1 MDVALIFASTS
12 SYWLTVASFRSR
24 FWRSC
29 WTFFRYICD
38 MKQSK
43 DVLKMEE
50 DSIKVC
56 MTSKQIDADAKLFN
70 RPPKAPLPN
79 SRHQPTA
86 IDGKYK

>member
-1 MDVALIFASTS
+1 
-12 SYWLTVASFRSR
+12 
-24 FWRSC
+24 
-29 WTFFRYICD
+29 
-38 MKQSK
+38 
-43 DVLKMEE
+43 MEE